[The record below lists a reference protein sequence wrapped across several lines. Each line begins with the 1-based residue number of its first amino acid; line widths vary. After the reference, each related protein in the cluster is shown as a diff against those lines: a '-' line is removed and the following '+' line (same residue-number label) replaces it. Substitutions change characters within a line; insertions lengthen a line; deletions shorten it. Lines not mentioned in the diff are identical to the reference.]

1 MAGQRLRYAAAV
13 TAMLFSALALF
24 VPPMISGQ
32 TINYVIKGLP
42 MSVPGPVTHFI
53 EQLGGRGYLAH
64 NLWLCALGILVFAT
78 MGGVLG
84 FLKDRWTALASE
96 SITLRLRDS
105 LYDHLQRLPCSYH
118 DKAPAGDLVQRCTSD
133 VETIKGFLGL
143 QAVEITRVGM
153 MLLCMVPFMLAL
165 SGRLTVVAMSLMP
178 VVMLFSLIF
187 FKRVR
192 RAFRVADEAEGQMT
206 AVLQENLTGI
216 RVVRAFARQDF
227 ECGKFATKNDATRD
241 AWLKLLRLMAWYW
254 SSSDLLCHLQ
264 NVLLLV
270 CGAYW
275 IMNGTVAVG
284 TLFTFIVYEN
294 MLLWP
299 LRGMGRTL
307 TELGKATVSLE
318 RLQEILEHPLEEHN
332 GASVSPASEVCVAGV
347 SPASWP
353 AKPLQDEI
361 HATAANDENNR
372 GQDGL
377 ETRGRDARA
386 TSRCPRLLG
395 EISVR
400 DLSFSFDGQ
409 AKVLDGISFD
419 VQPGQTLAILGA
431 SGSGKSVLV
440 HLLLRFY
447 DYTEGSIKLDG
458 HELRDLDRAMVRSQ
472 VSVVLQEPFLY
483 SKTLRDNIR
492 LGHSVA
498 SQSQLE
504 DAAQAACVH
513 DSIMQFEQ
521 HYETLV
527 GERGVTLSGG
537 QRQRVAL
544 ARAIVRNPDLLILDD
559 SLSAVDTRTEAMIL
573 SALRQRHGRRTT
585 ILISHRLSALRQA
598 DQIMVLEHGHV
609 AQRGT
614 HEQLLRQEGLYA
626 RLWRIQS
633 SLEEDLT
640 QEMGAPVHV
649 ESEEEAISN
658 DQ

>member
-1 MAGQRLRYAAAV
+1 M
-13 TAMLFSALALF
+13 
-24 VPPMISGQ
+24 
-32 TINYVIKGLP
+32 
-42 MSVPGPVTHFI
+42 
-53 EQLGGRGYLAH
+53 
-64 NLWLCALGILVFAT
+64 
-78 MGGVLG
+78 
-84 FLKDRWTALASE
+84 
-96 SITLRLRDS
+96 
-105 LYDHLQRLPCSYH
+105 
-118 DKAPAGDLVQRCTSD
+118 QRCTSD
-133 VETIKGFLGL
+133 VETIKGFLGM
-143 QAVEITRVGM
+143 QAVEITRVGL
-153 MLLCMVPFMLAL
+153 MLMAMVPFMLAL
-165 SGRLTVVAMSLMP
+165 SERLTVVAMSLMP
-178 VVMLFSLIF
+178 VVLLFSLIF

-227 ECGKFATKNDATRD
+227 ECGKFAAKNDATRD

-318 RLQEILEHPLEEHN
+318 RVQEILEHPLEEHN
-332 GASVSPASEVCVAGV
+332 GASVSPVSEA
-347 SPASWP
+347 
-353 AKPLQDEI
+353 AKPIQTEV
-361 HATAANDENNR
+361 HASAALDTNNR
-372 GQDGL
+372 GQDGHK
-377 ETRGRDARA
+377 TRGQDAHV
-386 TSRCPRLLG
+386 PRLLG

-419 VQPGQTLAILGA
+419 LQPGQTLAILGA

-598 DQIMVLEHGHV
+598 DQIMVLEHGRV

-649 ESEEEAISN
+649 EAE
-658 DQ
+658 